1 MQTNV
6 TNELSAANELR
17 GQPCPRK
24 GAGERCRV
32 PPRAEVA
39 PGSAGGAGKAAVN
52 APQSKRW
59 RAQRTA
65 FDFAKRLECGGFST
79 AFSFR
84 PSNNLW
90 NEQVKWFSH
99 RIALFT
105 AIGLWLLPTT
115 SSEAQSRRSSS
126 KTTPPAITE
135 ATAPTT
141 FAPVAENHP
150 LAGVWNDPGFV
161 RQLLGS
167 YGFLADHEPR
177 LTPEEQQFYRDKIV
191 PLLREDPKKAIPEL
205 EARIKPDASALFDF
219 TLGNIHFQAENLPD
233 AVKCFE
239 QATLKFAN
247 FRRAWKNLGLALL
260 RDGKQDEA
268 IMPLARSIALGEVD
282 GRTYGLL
289 AFAHLSAGRFV
300 AAEAAYR
307 QALLFE
313 PDILDFQTGL
323 LKCLVGQAN
332 YDGALALLEELLHK
346 HAERDALWAIQAN
359 VFLQK
364 NQPAKAAVNFEVLR
378 RLGKITPEQL
388 GTLGD
393 IYMMEEARDLALTAY
408 QESIEQDGWQRPAR
422 ALRTADILVS
432 RGAWD
437 EAKSVFEKVREVSAG
452 KLEAADEMKLMK
464 LEAKVA
470 MSTGAGETAILVLEK
485 ITGRNP
491 LDGEALILA
500 GDYFARIG
508 ELEKAEFRYDAA
520 AKLSGFE
527 ADALV
532 KQAQLLIKSA
542 KYTQALEA
550 LKQAQK
556 LKPRDHVQRFLDRVE
571 QIALARRS

>member
-1 MQTNV
+1 MLHIANQQQNTNLNMQTNV
-6 TNELSAANELR
+6 TNELRVASQER
-17 GQPCPRK
+17 GQPCPRDIRCHRNSRRQSALTGIVSGLTSAATK
-24 GAGERCRV
+24 LKRSARTRRSALRGALTLAVGFTLL
-32 PPRAEVA
+32 ATF
-39 PGSAGGAGKAAVN
+39 SA
-52 APQSKRW
+52 
-59 RAQRTA
+59 
-65 FDFAKRLECGGFST
+65 
-79 AFSFR
+79 
-84 PSNNLW
+84 
-90 NEQVKWFSH
+90 
-99 RIALFT
+99 
-105 AIGLWLLPTT
+105 
-115 SSEAQSRRSSS
+115 EAQSRRSSS
-126 KTTPPAITE
+126 KTNPPAITQT
-135 ATAPTT
+135 TAPTT
-141 FAPVAENHP
+141 FAPVGENNP

-167 YGFLADHEPR
+167 YGFLAENEPR
-177 LTPEEQQFYRDKIV
+177 LTSEEQQFYRDKIV

-219 TLGNIHFQAENLPD
+219 TLGNIYFQSEDLTN
-233 AVKCFE
+233 AVKHFE
-239 QATLKFAN
+239 QATIKFPN
-247 FRRAWKNLGLALL
+247 FRRAWKNLGFALL
-260 RDGKQDEA
+260 RDGKNDEA
-268 IMPLARSIALGEVD
+268 VAPLARSIALGEVD

-332 YDGALALLEELLHK
+332 YDGALALLDELLQT

-359 VFLQK
+359 VLLQK

-422 ALRTADILVS
+422 ALRAAEILVS
-432 RGAWD
+432 RGAWN
-437 EAKSVFEKVREVSAG
+437 EAKFVFEKIREVSDG

-470 MSTGAGETAILVLEK
+470 MSTGAGETAIVVLEK
-485 ITGRNP
+485 ITERNP

-500 GDYFARIG
+500 GDYFARTG
-508 ELEKAEFRYDAA
+508 EVEKAEFRYDAA

-556 LKPRDHVQRFLDRVE
+556 LQPRDHVQRYLERVE